1 MVSYANSWLELLV
14 SAIHLTG
21 EHRRDQVAR
30 CGQIIDGND
39 HLQTM
44 LYGSIT
50 CVACL
55 DIFRSSKR
63 RGGFST
69 RAIRP
74 DR

>member
-1 MVSYANSWLELLV
+1 MVSDVAAQPKVYM

-30 CGQIIDGND
+30 CGQIIDGSE

-50 CVACL
+50 CAACL
-55 DIFRSSKR
+55 DIFRASKR

-69 RAIRP
+69 RAVRP